1 MDGTKPMKLKKEAAM
16 KMKKAAMQLKK
27 EEAAMKLMK
36 EKESAM
42 KMGHSP
48 KKANAKP
55 DFLDIDGDGNETE
68 SMKKAAAD
76 KKNPAMQMKSAMKM
90 KKGEAMKMKKDDAA
104 MKMGHSPKKMAKNA
118 MKMKSPMKNENNKDA
133 EKKRKLFERKK
144 ALKAEVARLK
154 KEGTDA
160 ALDKADKIKFANPS
174 IFGR

>member
-1 MDGTKPMKLKKEAAM
+1 MAFKLKGFPLINGTKPMKMKKDAAM

-42 KMGHSP
+42 KIGQSP
-48 KKANAKP
+48 KKAESKP
-55 DFLDIDGDGNETE
+55 DFLDLDKDGNKTE

-76 KKNPAMQMKSAMKM
+76 KKNPAMQMKSAMKL
-90 KKGEAMKMKKDDAA
+90 KDE
-104 MKMGHSPKKMAKNA
+104 A
-118 MKMKSPMKNENNKDA
+118 MKMKSPMRNENEDEKDA
-133 EKKRKLFERKK
+133 EKKRKYREKKK
-144 ALKAEVARLK
+144 ALKDEVARLQQ
-154 KEGTDA
+154 EGTDA

>member
-36 EKESAM
+36 
-42 KMGHSP
+42 
-48 KKANAKP
+48 
-55 DFLDIDGDGNETE
+55 
-68 SMKKAAAD
+68 D
-76 KKNPAMQMKSAMKM
+76 KKSAMKQKMNMVKGPDGNMVPDFAVDGKGANDLKSSMTM
-90 KKGEAMKMKKDDAA
+90 KKESAMKMKKDDAA

-133 EKKRKLFERKK
+133 EKKAKFIAKKK
-144 ALKAEVARLK
+144 ALKAEVAKLK

>member
-48 KKANAKP
+48 KKAAAKP
-55 DFLDIDGDGNETE
+55 DFLDLDKDGNKTE

-76 KKNPAMQMKSAMKM
+76 KKNPAMQMK
-90 KKGEAMKMKKDDAA
+90 KDNAA

-133 EKKRKLFERKK
+133 EKKAKFIAKKK
-144 ALKAEVARLK
+144 ALKAEVAKLK

>member
-55 DFLDIDGDGNETE
+55 DFLDLDGDDNRTE

-76 KKNPAMQMKSAMKM
+76 KKNPAMQMK
-90 KKGEAMKMKKDDAA
+90 KDNAA

-118 MKMKSPMKNENNKDA
+118 MKMKSPMKNEETKKSGTITKDEQGRVTRRTGNA
-133 EKKRKLFERKK
+133 AFDKMVQNIMNTTPGISLTEAKKLAKK
-144 ALKAEVARLK
+144 QL
-154 KEGTDA
+154 DA
-160 ALDKADKIKFANPS
+160 SK
-174 IFGR
+174 G